1 MEILFALALYFAQ
14 SPPSGKD
21 TIDLIQF
28 GFIGVALL
36 WFSLGKVHPDSIV
49 KDLKEQLARKEEQLA
64 AESADS
70 KAVRDAIIKDVAP
83 VMARVADRDKEV
95 VELVTKL
102 LAWAVEQRGKQ

>member
-1 MEILFALALYFAQ
+1 MEILFALTLLFSQ
-14 SPPSGKD
+14 SAPSAEG
-21 TIDLIQF
+21 TIDIIQF
-28 GFIGVALL
+28 GFIGVALI
-36 WFSLGKVHPDSIV
+36 WFSLGKVHPDSTV
-49 KDLKEQLARKEEQLA
+49 KELRTQLAKKEEQLA

-102 LAWAVEQRGKQ
+102 LAWAVEQRGTS

>member
-1 MEILFALALYFAQ
+1 MEILFALTLYFSQ
-14 SPPSGKD
+14 SAPSGKD
-21 TIDLIQF
+21 TVDLIQF

-36 WFSLGKVHPDSIV
+36 WFSLGKVHPDSTV
-49 KDLKEQLARKEEQLA
+49 KDLREQLTKKDEQLA